1 MEDETIGITLNAHL
15 EAAPTHSLAHETPS
29 APAAVAQAAPTDG
42 ELLARLNAGES
53 EALGEIYQRHA
64 TSLYRVLV
72 ALLGANADAE
82 DALQTVFV
90 QLATKRPRRVREL
103 RAYLLA
109 MARNHALSV
118 LRQRP
123 RERQLED
130 ADLNATITEAH
141 DSEVNFAV
149 EDWQRLLNRL
159 PLEQREVIALKVW
172 QEMTFAEIA
181 KLLKIS
187 PNTAMSRYRY
197 GIARLRQWCAN
208 AQSEEAENE

>member
-15 EAAPTHSLAHETPS
+15 EATPRHSIAPVTEEI
-29 APAAVAQAAPTDG
+29 APVSEIQAAPTDG

-64 TSLYRVLV
+64 TALYRVLV
-72 ALLGANADAE
+72 AILGAGADAE
-82 DALQTVFV
+82 DALQSVFV
-90 QLATKRPRRVREL
+90 KLATARPRRVREL
-103 RAYLLA
+103 RAYLLV
-109 MARNHALSV
+109 MARNHALTI

-123 RERQLED
+123 RERALEN
-130 ADLNATITEAH
+130 ADLDAVTWEKHDEKLCFEA
-141 DSEVNFAV
+141 
-149 EDWQRLLNRL
+149 EDWQRMLNLL

-172 QEMTFAEIA
+172 QEMTFVEIA

-197 GIARLRQWCAN
+197 GIARLRQWC
-208 AQSEEAENE
+208 EEAHHE